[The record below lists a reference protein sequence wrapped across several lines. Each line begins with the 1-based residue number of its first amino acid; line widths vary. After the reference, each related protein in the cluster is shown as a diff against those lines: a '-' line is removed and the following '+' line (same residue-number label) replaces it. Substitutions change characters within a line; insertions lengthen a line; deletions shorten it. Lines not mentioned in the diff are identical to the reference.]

1 MELVIELFPFFQA
14 ISEGRDHGLDKIMNR
29 IYSILKFKHKL
40 EGEEI
45 MPSTTIHIND
55 ELLLKLD
62 QVAKEKGISRN
73 RFIIQ
78 ACQMA
83 LDNNAGRWPQ
93 KFFKTGLKEND
104 LRLLKEG
111 VLEMERDIISMRRN
125 RGDVQ
130 L

>member
-1 MELVIELFPFFQA
+1 
-14 ISEGRDHGLDKIMNR
+14 
-29 IYSILKFKHKL
+29 
-40 EGEEI
+40 

-55 ELLLKLD
+55 ELLLKID
-62 QVAKEKGISRN
+62 KIAKDKGISRN
-73 RFIIQ
+73 RFILK

-104 LRLLKEG
+104 LKLLREG
-111 VLEMERDIISMRRN
+111 VSEMEKAIISMRRN